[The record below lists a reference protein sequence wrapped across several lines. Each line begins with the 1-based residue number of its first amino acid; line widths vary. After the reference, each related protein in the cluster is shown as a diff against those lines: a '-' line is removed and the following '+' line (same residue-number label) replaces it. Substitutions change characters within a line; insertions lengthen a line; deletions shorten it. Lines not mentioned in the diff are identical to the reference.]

1 MFLRHSVLFIYD
13 ERRNSSSA
21 CRIKDKGI
29 RLDENREKK
38 KKYRYRL
45 DTEFLKD
52 IVQFPKIPLCE
63 PNQRILNFLTI
74 FALIFIRIYL
84 LVCLS
89 ISSNVNVINTR
100 SKISN
105 CIRKPRSSI
114 VELLR
119 DRSIKLVVS

>member
-89 ISSNVNVINTR
+89 ISSNVINTR

>member
-84 LVCLS
+84 LVCLF
-89 ISSNVNVINTR
+89 ISSNVINTR

>member
-52 IVQFPKIPLCE
+52 IVQFLKIPLCE

-89 ISSNVNVINTR
+89 ISSNVINTT